1 MGILRQIEL
10 YRAHPMAAR
19 IASAGG
25 IVPLL
30 GWWHAHV
37 ILADVPW
44 LTWWREPIAYALL
57 FCLTYSVRS
66 VWTWGRGFGD
76 WCKALSLVFALELTM
91 VFGDRL
97 TGLLALATLIAIN
110 AVSTACTLIE
120 RDRQSAAGLA
130 ASLERANRPSPS
142 AAAEPPKRLRARQ
155 VPA

>member
-19 IASAGG
+19 IASGG
-25 IVPLL
+25 CVVPLL

-37 ILADVPW
+37 ILDDVPW
-44 LTWWREPIAYALL
+44 LEWWREPIAYALVA
-57 FCLTYSVRS
+57 CLGYSVRS

-76 WCKALSLVFALELTM
+76 RTKAFCLVVALELTM
-91 VFGDRL
+91 VYGDRF
-97 TGLLALATLIAIN
+97 TGGIALACLMAVN

-120 RDRQSAAGLA
+120 RDHQSAAGLA

-142 AAAEPPKRLRARQ
+142 AAPEPAKRLRARQ